1 MTKPVEVTENNFDQ
15 EVLKA
20 EIPVL
25 VDFWAPWCG
34 PCRQMGPIVDDIA
47 AEVAGKAKVVK
58 VNIDEN
64 PQLAAKY
71 GINSIPMF
79 MVFNRG
85 EITRGILG
93 ANPKRELLGPLQ
105 QEIDK

>member
-1 MTKPVEVTENNFDQ
+1 MTKPLEVTENNFDQ

-34 PCRQMGPIVDDIA
+34 PCRQMGPIVDEIA

-79 MVFNRG
+79 MVFNQG

>member
-1 MTKPVEVTENNFDQ
+1 MTKPLEVTENNFDQ

-20 EIPVL
+20 ETPVL

-34 PCRQMGPIVDDIA
+34 PCRQMGPIVDEVA

-79 MVFNRG
+79 MVFNQG

-93 ANPKRELLGPLQ
+93 ASPKRELLGPLQ

>member
-1 MTKPVEVTENNFDQ
+1 MTKPSEVTEQNFDQ

-20 EIPVL
+20 EIPDL

-34 PCRQMGPIVDDIA
+34 PCRQMGPIVDEIA

-79 MVFNRG
+79 MVFNQG

>member
-1 MTKPVEVTENNFDQ
+1 
-15 EVLKA
+15 
-20 EIPVL
+20 
-25 VDFWAPWCG
+25 
-34 PCRQMGPIVDDIA
+34 MGPIVDEIA

>member
-1 MTKPVEVTENNFDQ
+1 MTKPLEVTENNFDQ

-20 EIPVL
+20 ETPVL

-34 PCRQMGPIVDDIA
+34 PCRQMGPIVDEVA

-79 MVFNRG
+79 MVLNQG

>member
-1 MTKPVEVTENNFDQ
+1 MSKPLEVTENNFDQ
-15 EVLKA
+15 EVLKS

-34 PCRQMGPIVDDIA
+34 PCRQMGPIVDEVA
-47 AEVAGKAKVVK
+47 TEVAGKAKVVK

>member
-1 MTKPVEVTENNFDQ
+1 MIKPLEVTENNFDQ

-20 EIPVL
+20 ETPVL

-34 PCRQMGPIVDDIA
+34 PCRQMGPIVDEVA

-79 MVFNRG
+79 MVFNQG

-105 QEIDK
+105 QEIAK

>member
-1 MTKPVEVTENNFDQ
+1 MTKPLEVTENNFDQ

-20 EIPVL
+20 ETPVL

-34 PCRQMGPIVDDIA
+34 PCRQMGPIVDEVA
-47 AEVAGKAKVVK
+47 TEVAGKAKVVK

>member
-1 MTKPVEVTENNFDQ
+1 MSKPSEVTENNFEQ

-34 PCRQMGPIVDDIA
+34 PCRQMGPIVDEIA

-79 MVFNRG
+79 MVFNQG

>member
-1 MTKPVEVTENNFDQ
+1 MTKPLEVTENNFDQ

-34 PCRQMGPIVDDIA
+34 PCRQMGPIVDEIA
-47 AEVAGKAKVVK
+47 AEVAGKAKVVN

>member
-1 MTKPVEVTENNFDQ
+1 MSKPLEVTENNFEQ
-15 EVLKA
+15 EVLKS

-34 PCRQMGPIVDDIA
+34 PCRQMGPIVEEVA
-47 AEVAGKAKVVK
+47 AEVTGKAKVVK

>member
-1 MTKPVEVTENNFDQ
+1 MTKPSEVTEQNFDQ

-34 PCRQMGPIVDDIA
+34 PCRQMGPIVDEIA

-79 MVFNRG
+79 MVFNQG

-93 ANPKRELLGPLQ
+93 ANPKRELLGSLQ

>member
-1 MTKPVEVTENNFDQ
+1 MTKPSEVTEQDFDQ

-34 PCRQMGPIVDDIA
+34 PCRQMGPIVDEIA

-79 MVFNRG
+79 MVFNQG

>member
-1 MTKPVEVTENNFDQ
+1 MTKPSEVTEQNFDQ

-34 PCRQMGPIVDDIA
+34 PCRQMGPIVDEIA

>member
-1 MTKPVEVTENNFDQ
+1 MTKPSEVTEQNFDQ

-34 PCRQMGPIVDDIA
+34 PCRQMGPIVDEIA

-79 MVFNRG
+79 MVFNQG
-85 EITRGILG
+85 EITRGVLG

-105 QEIDK
+105 QEIDR

>member
-1 MTKPVEVTENNFDQ
+1 MTKPLEVTENNFDQ

-20 EIPVL
+20 ETPVL
-25 VDFWAPWCG
+25 VDFWAHWCG
-34 PCRQMGPIVDDIA
+34 PCRQMGPIVDEVA

-79 MVFNRG
+79 MVFNQG

>member
-1 MTKPVEVTENNFDQ
+1 MTKPSEVTEQNFDQ

-34 PCRQMGPIVDDIA
+34 PCRQMGSIVDEIA

-79 MVFNRG
+79 MVFNQG

>member
-1 MTKPVEVTENNFDQ
+1 MTKPSEVTEQNFDQ

-34 PCRQMGPIVDDIA
+34 PCRQMGPIIDEIA

-79 MVFNRG
+79 MVFNQG

>member
-1 MTKPVEVTENNFDQ
+1 MTKPVEVTEQNFDQ

-34 PCRQMGPIVDDIA
+34 PCRQMGPIVDEIA

>member
-1 MTKPVEVTENNFDQ
+1 MTKPLEVTENNFDQ

-34 PCRQMGPIVDDIA
+34 PCRQMGPIVDEIA

>member
-1 MTKPVEVTENNFDQ
+1 MNKPSEVTENNFDQ

-34 PCRQMGPIVDDIA
+34 PCRQMGPIVDEIA

-79 MVFNRG
+79 MVFNQG
-85 EITRGILG
+85 KITRGILG

>member
-1 MTKPVEVTENNFDQ
+1 MTKPLEVTEQNFDQ

-34 PCRQMGPIVDDIA
+34 PCRQMGPIVDEIA

-79 MVFNRG
+79 MVFNQG

-93 ANPKRELLGPLQ
+93 ANPKRELLGLLQ

>member
-1 MTKPVEVTENNFDQ
+1 MTKPLEVTENSFDQ

-34 PCRQMGPIVDDIA
+34 PCRQMGPIVDEIA

>member
-1 MTKPVEVTENNFDQ
+1 MTIPSEVTEQNFDQ

-34 PCRQMGPIVDDIA
+34 PCRQMGPIVDEIA

-79 MVFNRG
+79 MVFNQG

>member
-1 MTKPVEVTENNFDQ
+1 MTKPSEVTEQNFDQ

-34 PCRQMGPIVDDIA
+34 PCRQMGPIVDEIA

-79 MVFNRG
+79 MVFNQG

>member
-1 MTKPVEVTENNFDQ
+1 MTKPLEVTDKDFDQ
-15 EVLKA
+15 EVLQS
-20 EIPVL
+20 ELPVL

-34 PCRQMGPIVDDIA
+34 PCRQMGPIVDEVA
-47 AEVAGKAKVVK
+47 AEVAGKAKVAK

-79 MVFNRG
+79 MVFNQG
-85 EITRGILG
+85 EIVRGILG

-105 QEIDK
+105 AEIDK

>member
-34 PCRQMGPIVDDIA
+34 PCRQMGPIVDEIA

-85 EITRGILG
+85 EIIRGILG

>member
-1 MTKPVEVTENNFDQ
+1 MTKPLEVTEQNFDQ

-34 PCRQMGPIVDDIA
+34 PCRQMGPIVDEIA

>member
-1 MTKPVEVTENNFDQ
+1 MTKPLEVTENNFDQ

-34 PCRQMGPIVDDIA
+34 PCRQMGPIVDEIA
-47 AEVAGKAKVVK
+47 SEVAGKAKVVK

-79 MVFNRG
+79 MVFNQG
-85 EITRGILG
+85 EITRRILG

>member
-1 MTKPVEVTENNFDQ
+1 MTKPAEVTEQNFDQ

-34 PCRQMGPIVDDIA
+34 PCRQMGPIVDEIA

-79 MVFNRG
+79 MVFNQG

>member
-1 MTKPVEVTENNFDQ
+1 MTNPSEVTEQNFDQ

-34 PCRQMGPIVDDIA
+34 PCRQMGPIVDEIA

-79 MVFNRG
+79 MVFNQG

>member
-1 MTKPVEVTENNFDQ
+1 MSKPLEVTENNFEQ
-15 EVLKA
+15 EVLKS

-34 PCRQMGPIVDDIA
+34 PCRQMGPIVDEVA
-47 AEVAGKAKVVK
+47 AEVTGKAKVVK

>member
-1 MTKPVEVTENNFDQ
+1 MTKPLEVTENNFDQ

-20 EIPVL
+20 ETPVL

-34 PCRQMGPIVDDIA
+34 PCRQMGPIVDEVA

-79 MVFNRG
+79 MVFHHG

>member
-1 MTKPVEVTENNFDQ
+1 MTKPSEVTEQNFEQ

-34 PCRQMGPIVDDIA
+34 PCRQMGPIVDEIA

-79 MVFNRG
+79 MVFNQG

>member
-1 MTKPVEVTENNFDQ
+1 MPKPSEVTEQNFDQ

-20 EIPVL
+20 ETPVL

-34 PCRQMGPIVDDIA
+34 PCRQMGPIVDEVA

-79 MVFNRG
+79 MVFNQG

>member
-1 MTKPVEVTENNFDQ
+1 MSKPLEVTENNFDQ

-20 EIPVL
+20 ETPVL

-34 PCRQMGPIVDDIA
+34 PCRQMGPIVDEVA
-47 AEVAGKAKVVK
+47 TEVAGKAKVVK

>member
-1 MTKPVEVTENNFDQ
+1 MTKPSEVTEQNFDQ

-34 PCRQMGPIVDDIA
+34 PCRQMGPIVDEIA

-79 MVFNRG
+79 MVFNQG

-93 ANPKRELLGPLQ
+93 ASPKRELLGPLQ